1 MEFLF
6 DLINSFLPHFRTVF
20 LAIVSLGFLIFIHEL
35 GHFYAA
41 KRCGIKVNTFSIG
54 FGPKIV
60 SIQRGETEYKIS
72 WLPFGGYVQ
81 MEGEN
86 PSEQTGAAGEFA
98 SASVGSRAFVIAA
111 GPAVNLLFG
120 VLVYGA
126 VFATGLDRKA
136 ADLISGFTGMPL
148 RGKEAVQIRR
158 VADDSPGAAGG
169 LMPGDILVSINGDP
183 IHHWSTVQRE
193 VLISPN
199 KTVEFVVE
207 RDRERQTLFVKPNA
221 VSTVRGDLGEI
232 RVTGGKEAVQIERVA
247 DDSPGAAGGL
257 MPGDILVSING
268 DPIHH
273 WSTVQREV
281 LISPNKTVE
290 FVVERDRERQTLFVK
305 PNAVSTVRGD
315 LGEIRVTGGKEAVQI
330 GWVADDGPGAAGGL
344 MPGDTLVSINGDP
357 IHHWSTVRREVV
369 ISPNKTVEFVVERDR
384 ERQTLFVKP
393 NAVSTVRGDLG
404 EIRVLSGDETV
415 VKHISKGSLAA
426 EAGLQVGDVIESIN
440 GEKLYNVPY
449 FGYGVWHPTANWIDE
464 KYKALYNN
472 INENP
477 EALVLGIRRMDEKLT
492 LEMPVKWRVI
502 ASVQK
507 GSIAED
513 AGIQNGDVLL
523 TLNGETVDETTLYS
537 ELTAANQPIEIGLMQ
552 DGNLRHVTLSGET
565 KNSETAPEHIM
576 FGLMWQVSF
585 SGIQLDRKT
594 APLPKY
600 NLFTAFGKGI
610 EATWL
615 TFTAIGST
623 LQKLVEGDMSPKLLA
638 GPIGIV
644 HLTSESSRHGLS
656 SVLLFIGFISINLA
670 IVNLLPIPIADGG
683 QLLFCAVEKIRGKP
697 MPRKAQ
703 EIVQQVSVVLLIAFF
718 LYVTWFDGISVIH
731 GIRN

>member
-1 MEFLF
+1 MEFFF
-6 DLINSFLPHFRTVF
+6 DLMNSFLPHFKTVF
-20 LAIVSLGFLIFIHEL
+20 LAIVALGFLIFIHEF
-35 GHFYAA
+35 GHFWAA

-60 SIQRGETEYKIS
+60 GIQRDETEYKIS
-72 WLPFGGYVQ
+72 LLPFGGYVQ

-148 RGKEAVQIRR
+148 GEKEAVQMGA
-158 VADDSPGAAGG
+158 VADNGPGAAGG
-169 LMPGDILVSINGDP
+169 LMPGDILVSVNGDP
-183 IHHWSTVQRE
+183 IRHWSTVQRE
-193 VLISPN
+193 VIISAN
-199 KTVEFVVE
+199 KTLKFVVD
-207 RDRERQTLFVKPNA
+207 RDGERQTLFVKPNA
-221 VSTVRGDLGEI
+221 ISTVRGDLGEI
-232 RVTGGKEAVQIERVA
+232 RVR
-247 DDSPGAAGGL
+247 
-257 MPGDILVSING
+257 
-268 DPIHH
+268 
-273 WSTVQREV
+273 
-281 LISPNKTVE
+281 
-290 FVVERDRERQTLFVK
+290 
-305 PNAVSTVRGD
+305 
-315 LGEIRVTGGKEAVQI
+315 
-330 GWVADDGPGAAGGL
+330 
-344 MPGDTLVSINGDP
+344 
-357 IHHWSTVRREVV
+357 
-369 ISPNKTVEFVVERDR
+369 
-384 ERQTLFVKP
+384 
-393 NAVSTVRGDLG
+393 
-404 EIRVLSGDETV
+404 SGDETV
-415 VKHISKGSLAA
+415 VNHIRKGSPAA

-440 GEKLYNVPY
+440 GERLYNVPY

-472 INENP
+472 INQNR
-477 EALVLGIRRMDEKLT
+477 EALVLGIRRADETRT
-492 LEMPVKWRVI
+492 LVIPVEWRVI
-502 ASVQK
+502 ASVQE

-523 TLNGETVDETTLYS
+523 TFNWGTINETTLHS
-537 ELTAANQPIEIGLMQ
+537 QLTAANQPIEIGLMRE
-552 DGNLRHVTLSGET
+552 GNLEQVTLSGET
-565 KNSETAPEHIM
+565 ESSETDPEHIM
-576 FGLMWQVSF
+576 FGLMWQASF

-594 APLPKY
+594 APLPEY
-600 NLFTAFGKGI
+600 NLFTGFGKGV

-615 TFTAIGST
+615 TFTAIGNT
-623 LQKLVEGDMSPKLLA
+623 LQKLAGGDMSPKLLA

-656 SVLLFIGFISINLA
+656 SVLVFIGFISINLA

-703 EIVQQVSVVLLIAFF
+703 EIVHQVSVVLLIGFF